1 MLYRHKIK
9 KVTDTRRNKDMAYEE
24 KYRPAELPQN
34 IILEGRKKLSVSGV
48 EDVESFDESIVVI
61 KTVKGPLVIRGNEL
75 HMEKLSLDSGDVTI
89 EGSIDSLEYETEEV
103 QSEGFFSRLF
113 R

>member
-1 MLYRHKIK
+1 
-9 KVTDTRRNKDMAYEE
+9 MAYEE

-48 EDVESFDESIVVI
+48 EDVESFDDNIIVI
-61 KTVKGPLVIRGNEL
+61 KTVKGSLVIRGSEL
-75 HMEKLSLDSGDVTI
+75 RMEKLSLDSGDVSI
-89 EGSIDSLEYETEEV
+89 EGSVDSLEYETEEEP
-103 QSEGFFSRLF
+103 QEGFFSRLF

>member
-1 MLYRHKIK
+1 
-9 KVTDTRRNKDMAYEE
+9 MAYEE

-48 EDVESFDESIVVI
+48 EDVESFDDNIIVI
-61 KTVKGPLVIRGNEL
+61 KTVKGPLVIRGSEL
-75 HMEKLSLDSGDVTI
+75 RMEKLSLDSGDVSI
-89 EGSIDSLEYETEEV
+89 EGSVDSLEYETEEEP
-103 QSEGFFSRLF
+103 QEGFFSRLF